1 MGKERDSY
9 KDGREEGIKEG
20 KKNIITTII
29 MGVLLIIAAPTMV
42 GWFGT
47 IINSNSN
54 QNNNSAISSIE
65 NENVELSEEKQPTK
79 ESNEILATE
88 NSSRNDF
95 PIDMSLYLESGYK
108 TNFYKYNKDGKT
120 YIFHEFS
127 TGDGKQGLE
136 NNKQGLYCVDTK
148 QWVLAAISFDYY
160 DATWNVY
167 YIDDGK
173 FYHYHDNG
181 KDESLDGWTEA
192 GFPNC
197 AEAMAN
203 CVRSLGLLPIESAND
218 EAIPIDDIN
227 YAFNLIGYTPE

>member
-1 MGKERDSY
+1 MDKKFSYFILGVAVTAFVVFSLKNFDISISNKDNKLNNSNISNTQITKENIE
-9 KDGREEGIKEG
+9 REE
-20 KKNIITTII
+20 ITTTEVI
-29 MGVLLIIAAPTMV
+29 VT
-42 GWFGT
+42 T
-47 IINSNSN
+47 EYNH
-54 QNNNSAISSIE
+54 IE
-65 NENVELSEEKQPTK
+65 TNT
-79 ESNEILATE
+79 EILATE

-181 KDESLDGWTEA
+181 KDESLDGWMEA

-197 AEAMAN
+197 AESMAN